1 MSWQPAAETRKVR
14 RNKGW
19 GGLKK
24 KLPPKEQKEEI
35 SNGGGWLSERIIVI
49 YRIYVLRFALLAI
62 SIAADRSSPLGF
74 GNVTVI

>member
-1 MSWQPAAETRKVR
+1 MGRIEGKDCRRKSKRRKSLTAA
-14 RNKGW
+14 
-19 GGLKK
+19 
-24 KLPPKEQKEEI
+24 
-35 SNGGGWLSERIIVI
+35 GWLSEWIIVT

>member
-1 MSWQPAAETRKVR
+1 MGRIEE
-14 RNKGW
+14 
-19 GGLKK
+19 K

-35 SNGGGWLSERIIVI
+35 SNGGRLASEWINVN